1 MSSMETAAQHWEAAF
16 QQRALQGLS
25 LLSGDVDKLYFL
37 LISWFI
43 LSWLKISSLF
53 PASELAPRYGITWV
67 RGTLHLCCWHR
78 VLRSCWA
85 PERGPLQRSW
95 PGLAWPGL
103 GTRCS
108 AVPSRAEPW
117 QREGSG
123 PCRQLAAPGSTAGR
137 CGDGVCGRTL
147 PAKAGESRVI
157 LGIGVRGI
165 ACPASFQPRALCPSG
180 MESGMNV
187 CCG

>member
-78 VLRSCWA
+78 VVRSCWA

-95 PGLAWPGL
+95 PGLASAL
-103 GTRCS
+103 GAQPC
-108 AVPSRAEPW
+108 RAEPS
-117 QREGSG
+117 RGSG
-123 PCRQLAAPGSTAGR
+123 RAAAPAGNSP
-137 CGDGVCGRTL
+137 L
-147 PAKAGESRVI
+147 PAAPRGGAEMGSAGGPCPQR
-157 LGIGVRGI
+157 RG
-165 ACPASFQPRALCPSG
+165 RAG
-180 MESGMNV
+180 
-187 CCG
+187 